1 MLEEYNNLRDIE
13 KEEFAHVVN
22 TLLLKS
28 FILRDYY
35 DRNAKMTRAS
45 KEYTFIERNFEL
57 VSDYLHLSGWIL
69 EKDSSRGVIS
79 IKNEYQ
85 ENHLKLDLI
94 TSLMILGLR
103 YYYETNSS
111 TDALHAMVQLSSQD
125 LVTILINFN
134 LIRKDKRPSY
144 ASLGASYRFLEQ
156 HNIITR
162 ISGDFKEKN
171 LTFYINPSIVFV
183 VDYEVI
189 QSLYKEIE
197 RAPDEFMGDNL

>member
-45 KEYTFIERNFEL
+45 KEYTFIERNFDL

-111 TDALHAMVQLSSQD
+111 NDALHAMVQLSSQD

>member
-45 KEYTFIERNFEL
+45 KEYTFIERNFDL

>member
-1 MLEEYNNLRDIE
+1 
-13 KEEFAHVVN
+13 
-22 TLLLKS
+22 
-28 FILRDYY
+28 
-35 DRNAKMTRAS
+35 
-45 KEYTFIERNFEL
+45 
-57 VSDYLHLSGWIL
+57 
-69 EKDSSRGVIS
+69 
-79 IKNEYQ
+79 
-85 ENHLKLDLI
+85 
-94 TSLMILGLR
+94 MILGLR

>member
-45 KEYTFIERNFEL
+45 KEYTFIERNFDL
-57 VSDYLHLSGWIL
+57 VADYLHLSGWIL

>member
-45 KEYTFIERNFEL
+45 KEYTFIERNFDL

-94 TSLMILGLR
+94 TSLMILGPVI
-103 YYYETNSS
+103 Y
-111 TDALHAMVQLSSQD
+111 
-125 LVTILINFN
+125 IC
-134 LIRKDKRPSY
+134 PS
-144 ASLGASYRFLEQ
+144 R
-156 HNIITR
+156 
-162 ISGDFKEKN
+162 
-171 LTFYINPSIVFV
+171 
-183 VDYEVI
+183 
-189 QSLYKEIE
+189 
-197 RAPDEFMGDNL
+197 